1 MAEIYPNT
9 AVTKTR
15 CAVVTGGNKGIG
27 FEICKQLASNGIMV
41 VLTSR
46 DIKKGLEAIEKLI
59 TSYGICS
66 KNVVFHQ
73 LDVLNPKTISS
84 LADFVKTRFGKLD
97 ILVNNAG
104 VAGCLMDVDR
114 LRAMTSGF
122 GEDTEKLLELLE
134 KPEMK
139 ELVTETYELAEEC
152 LKTNYYGVNSVTEIL
167 IPLLQLSDSPRIVN
181 MSSIIGSLKNISNET
196 ALEILGDA
204 DALTDERIDMVV
216 NMFLKDFKEDLVETN
231 GWPNLDAR
239 ILIPNYAPAY
249 TTSKACL
256 NSYTRVLAKKN
267 PKVRVNCVCPGFCK
281 TDINYNTGIF
291 TVEEGAKHAV
301 TLALSEEDG
310 PSGCFYERAQ
320 LSAF

>member
-1 MAEIYPNT
+1 MAEVYPHTT
-9 AVTKTR
+9 ATKTR

-46 DIKKGLEAIEKLI
+46 DIKKGLEAIEKLK

-122 GEDTEKLLELLE
+122 GEVISIHFSSSSELLE

-152 LKTNYYGVNSVTEIL
+152 LKTNYYGVKSVTEIL
-167 IPLLQLSDSPRIVN
+167 IPLLQLCDSPRIVN

-231 GWPNLDAR
+231 GWPN
-239 ILIPNYAPAY
+239 YAPAY

-256 NSYTRVLAKKN
+256 NSYTRVLAKKFL
-267 PKVRVNCVCPGFCK
+267 RS